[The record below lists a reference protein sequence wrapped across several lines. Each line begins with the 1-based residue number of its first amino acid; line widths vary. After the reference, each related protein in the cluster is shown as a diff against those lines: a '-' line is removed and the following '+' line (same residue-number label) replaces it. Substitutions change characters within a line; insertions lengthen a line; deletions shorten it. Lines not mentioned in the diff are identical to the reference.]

1 LRRLE
6 RQHVLARR
14 ALAMARPSVHQL
26 GPGRRAGLQG
36 SPGNARSRER
46 SRHRRDGRTGGATIL
61 GVLKPLLQLGKQI
74 EKYTKLYTGY
84 TGVYLDLKYI
94 VEDIE
99 KSKTVTRKVEDRCE
113 M

>member
-1 LRRLE
+1 
-6 RQHVLARR
+6 
-14 ALAMARPSVHQL
+14 
-26 GPGRRAGLQG
+26 
-36 SPGNARSRER
+36 
-46 SRHRRDGRTGGATIL
+46 
-61 GVLKPLLQLGKQI
+61 LLQLGKQI